1 MTLAR
6 RQARDVHTAYDMDMP
21 DWALWVIVAVT
32 MLAIEATTTAFFTIY
47 FGIAA
52 AIAAVL
58 AVAGVPAAGQI
69 LAFAVLSVGGLV
81 LTRPALLRMTRND
94 LPAVPTGVD
103 AMRGRIGVV
112 TQAIG
117 ELDSGLVKVGGETW
131 TARSYFEHE
140 PIPEGARVE
149 VVEIKGVTALVMPA
163 PSDRTELP
171 KET

>member
-1 MTLAR
+1 
-6 RQARDVHTAYDMDMP
+6 MDLP
-21 DWALWVIVAVT
+21 GWAVWLIVAAA

-81 LTRPALLRMTRND
+81 LTRPALLRMTRSD
-94 LPAVPTGVD
+94 QPAVPTGVD

-112 TQAIG
+112 TKEIG

-140 PIPEGARVE
+140 PIAEGARVE

-163 PSDRTELP
+163 PNDRTELP

>member
-1 MTLAR
+1 
-6 RQARDVHTAYDMDMP
+6 MDLP
-21 DWALWVIVAVT
+21 GWAVWLIVAAA

-81 LTRPALLRMTRND
+81 LTRPALLRMTRSD
-94 LPAVPTGVD
+94 QPAVPTGVD

-112 TQAIG
+112 TKEIG

-140 PIPEGARVE
+140 PIAEGARVE

-163 PSDRTELP
+163 PNDRAELP
-171 KET
+171 KEI

>member
-1 MTLAR
+1 
-6 RQARDVHTAYDMDMP
+6 MDMP

-58 AVAGVPAAGQI
+58 AVIGVPAAGQI

-103 AMRGRIGVV
+103 AMRGRVGVV
-112 TQAIG
+112 TKAIG

-140 PIPEGARVE
+140 EIAEGSRVE

>member
-58 AVAGVPAAGQI
+58 AVTGVPAAGQI

-112 TQAIG
+112 TKAIG

-140 PIPEGARVE
+140 EIAEGSRVE